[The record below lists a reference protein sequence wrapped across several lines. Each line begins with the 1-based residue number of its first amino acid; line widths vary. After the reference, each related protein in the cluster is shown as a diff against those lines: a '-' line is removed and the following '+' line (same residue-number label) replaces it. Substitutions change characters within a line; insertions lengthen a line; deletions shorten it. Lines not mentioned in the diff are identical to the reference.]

1 MTLGGLLLVALIV
14 AVVVIGNKVK
24 ENSRKID
31 QLEDKIPKD

>member
-31 QLEDKIPKD
+31 QLEDKKPKD

>member
-31 QLEDKIPKD
+31 ELEKPKD